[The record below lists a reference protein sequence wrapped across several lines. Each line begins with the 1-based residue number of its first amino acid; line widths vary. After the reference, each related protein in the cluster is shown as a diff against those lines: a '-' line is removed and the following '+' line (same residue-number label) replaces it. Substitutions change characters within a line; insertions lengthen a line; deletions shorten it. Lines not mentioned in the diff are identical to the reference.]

1 MTILTL
7 HANRQN
13 RIPLLTGCSDMHR
26 KFILFI
32 AVLLTAVYGCAH
44 TVKETAVEVKPAGNG
59 SVYEETLQ
67 NGLRIFIIKDRNAPL
82 AVFEIWYNAGS
93 INEQV
98 GKTGLSHLLEHM
110 MFKGTP
116 RYGSKVFSKII
127 NKAGGIDNAGTSHD
141 YAYYF
146 QKLAP
151 DRLDLSIEMEA
162 DRMRNLIMDNSE
174 FLSERDVVME
184 ERRMRYEDDPQNLVF
199 EEVVAT
205 AFKNNPYR
213 WPVIGW
219 MEDLKNVTR
228 DDLMD
233 YYQEHYIP
241 NNAFIVIAGNVDVN
255 VVMAKI
261 RREFGP
267 IPKGPEIGKLNI
279 QEPVQ
284 KGEKRVYI
292 NKEAELPYV
301 ISAYKTPNVLH
312 EDSYALDV
320 LAGVLSGGKS
330 GRMYR
335 SLVDEKRIA
344 LSAGAGYS
352 NFNKFPFIFYLEGT
366 PLPGKKIEEVENA
379 LYEEVQKLKDMPP
392 SEREVQKAKNQI
404 EADFTMGQDSVYS
417 QAMVLAQFEML
428 GSWRLKEKYI
438 EGLRKVTPD
447 DVQRVAKKY
456 MVADQRTVGTL
467 IPLKKEESEK

>member
-1 MTILTL
+1 MNRKLNLFFVILL
-7 HANRQN
+7 
-13 RIPLLTGCSDMHR
+13 I
-26 KFILFI
+26 I
-32 AVLLTAVYGCAH
+32 VYGCAH
-44 TVKETAVEVKPAGNG
+44 TVKETTGEVKPAENG
-59 SVYEETLQ
+59 AVYEETLE
-67 NGLRIFIIKDRNAPL
+67 NGLKVFIIKDRNAPL

-116 RYGSKVFSKII
+116 RYGSKVFSKVIG
-127 NKAGGIDNAGTSHD
+127 KAGGIDNAGTSHD

-151 DRLDLSIEMEA
+151 DRLDLSIQMEA
-162 DRMRNLIMDNSE
+162 DRMRNLIMDNGD

-219 MEDLKNVTR
+219 MEDLNNVTR

-233 YYQEHYIP
+233 YYRKHYVP

-255 VVMAKI
+255 AVMAKI
-261 RREFGP
+261 RSEFGP

-320 LAGVLSGGKS
+320 LAGVLAGGKS
-330 GRMYR
+330 GRIYR

-352 NFNKFPFIFYLEGT
+352 NFNKYPFIFYLEGT

-379 LYEEVQKLKDMPP
+379 LYEEVRKVKDQPP

-404 EADFTMGQDSVYS
+404 EADFIMGQDSVYS

-428 GSWRLKEKYI
+428 DNWRLKEKYI
-438 EGLRKVTPD
+438 EGLRKVTPY
-447 DVQRVAKKY
+447 DVQRVANKY
-456 MVADQRTVGTL
+456 MVVDQRTVGTL
-467 IPLKKEESEK
+467 IPVKNDESGSEK

>member
-1 MTILTL
+1 
-7 HANRQN
+7 
-13 RIPLLTGCSDMHR
+13 MHR
-26 KFILFI
+26 TLILFI
-32 AVLLTAVYGCAH
+32 AILLSAIYGCAH
-44 TVKETAVEVKPAGNG
+44 TVRETAGEIKPAENG
-59 SVYEETLQ
+59 AVYEETLE
-67 NGLRIFIIKDRNAPL
+67 NGLKVFVIKDRNAPL

-93 INEQV
+93 INEQI

-116 RYGSKVFSKII
+116 RYGNKVFSKII

-146 QKLAP
+146 QKLSP
-151 DRLDLSIEMEA
+151 DRLDLSIDMEA
-162 DRMRNLIMDNSE
+162 DRMRNLIMDNGE

-219 MEDLKNVTR
+219 MEDLKNLTR
-228 DDLMD
+228 ADLMD
-233 YYQEHYIP
+233 YYRKHYIP
-241 NNAFIVIAGNVDVN
+241 NNAFIVIAGNVDVPD
-255 VVMAKI
+255 VMAKI
-261 RREFGP
+261 KREFGP
-267 IPKGPEIGKLNI
+267 IPKGPETGKLNI

-284 KGEKRVYI
+284 KGEKRVYVR
-292 NKEAELPYV
+292 KEAELPYV
-301 ISAYKTPNVLH
+301 ISVYKTPNVLD

-330 GRMYR
+330 GRIYR
-335 SLVDEKRIA
+335 GLVDEKRIA

-352 NFNKFPFIFYLEGT
+352 NFNKYPFIFYLEGT
-366 PLPGKKIEEVENA
+366 PLPGKNIEEVENA
-379 LYEEVQKLKDMPP
+379 LYEEVQKIKDQPP
-392 SEREVQKAKNQI
+392 AEREVQKAKNQI
-404 EADFTMGQDSVYS
+404 EAEFIMGQDSVYS

-428 GSWRLKEKYI
+428 GSWKIKDKYI

-447 DVQRVAKKY
+447 DVQRVARKY
-456 MVADQRTVGTL
+456 LVVDQRTVGTL
-467 IPLKKEESEK
+467 IPVKKDESVK

>member
-1 MTILTL
+1 M
-7 HANRQN
+7 
-13 RIPLLTGCSDMHR
+13 
-26 KFILFI
+26 
-32 AVLLTAVYGCAH
+32 AVYGCAH
-44 TVKETAVEVKPAGNG
+44 TVRETAGEVKPAENG
-59 SVYEETLQ
+59 AVYEETLE
-67 NGLRIFIIKDRNAPL
+67 NGLRVFIINDRNAPL

-146 QKLAP
+146 QKLSP
-151 DRLDLSIEMEA
+151 DRLYLSIEMEA

-233 YYQEHYIP
+233 YYREHYIP

-255 VVMAKI
+255 TVMAKI

-301 ISAYKTPNVLH
+301 ISAYKTPNVLD

-404 EADFTMGQDSVYS
+404 EADFIMGQDSVYS

-467 IPLKKEESEK
+467 IPVKKDESGK